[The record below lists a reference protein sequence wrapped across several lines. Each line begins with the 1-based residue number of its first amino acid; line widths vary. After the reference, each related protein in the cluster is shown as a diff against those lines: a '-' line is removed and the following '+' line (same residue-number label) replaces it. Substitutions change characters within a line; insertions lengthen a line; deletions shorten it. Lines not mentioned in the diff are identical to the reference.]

1 MKKYRIAAVIM
12 TALLIVFV
20 AAGCGG
26 NAGEDLAMDLGENL
40 AEDLTGSEIST
51 DNKWPEEMPDK
62 VPEMKKGRILNSTA
76 ITVGG
81 KINVTISFENVSE
94 KDFEDYSADVESAGF
109 NVVISSQSGGIDSKT
124 YSMGENALSVQY
136 ASKSKELI
144 ITYTG
149 E

>member
-1 MKKYRIAAVIM
+1 MKKYRITAVIM
-12 TALLIVFV
+12 TAILIVFA

-26 NAGEDLAMDLGENL
+26 NVGEDLAMDLGENL

-81 KINVTISFENVSE
+81 KTNVTISFENVSE